1 MYVETVPNRNSPPA
15 ILLREGHRE
24 GSRVVKRTLANLSS
38 WPPHKVELLR
48 RLLRDEP
55 LVSPT
60 DLFTIVESRPHG
72 HVEVVLG
79 MVRKLG
85 VDRLIASKPSR
96 TRDLIV
102 GMIVE
107 RLLHPCSKLATT
119 RLWKT
124 TSLAGEL
131 ALEDADVDELYR
143 ALVWLHERQPAI
155 EKKLADRHLGEGDLA
170 LYDVTSSCYEGRS
183 CVLAAFGHDRDRKGQ
198 AVIVYGVMTDREG
211 RPVSVQVYPGRTGDP
226 TTVGDQVDKLRGSFG
241 LEKVVLVGDRG
252 MLTETQLDTLRQYE
266 GIGWISALRSPAIRG
281 LVEEGHLQL
290 SLFDERRLAEV
301 TSPDYPGERLIACFN
316 PMLAEERR
324 RKRADLLE
332 ATEKELGK
340 IERQVKRRTR
350 TPLSGEE
357 IALKLGKVLNKYKM
371 GKHFQTRIEDGR
383 FEWSRDEEKVDRE
396 AKLDGIYILRTSEPA
411 SSLSAEDAV
420 RGYKSLSQV
429 ERAFRCLKGIDLR
442 VRPIHHH
449 KEETVRGHI
458 FLCLLAYYVEWHLRR
473 ALAPL
478 LFEDEHLPQARAQR
492 NPVVKAEI
500 SEQARQKKAS
510 RTSSDGFDLHSFE
523 TLFSELATRTLNICR
538 LQSDQTSPTISQ
550 LTQATPF
557 QQRVWQL
564 LGLSQ

>member
-15 ILLREGHRE
+15 ILLREGRRE

-38 WPPHKVELLR
+38 WPSHKVELLR

-55 LVSPT
+55 LVSPSE
-60 DLFTIVESRPHG
+60 LFTIAESRPHG

-85 VDRLIASKPSR
+85 LDRLIASQPGR

-124 TSLAGEL
+124 TSLAREL

-143 ALVWLHERQPAI
+143 ALVWLHQRQPAI

-170 LYDVTSSCYEGRS
+170 LYDVTSSSYEGRT
-183 CVLAAFGHDRDRKGQ
+183 CVLAGFGHDRDRKGQ
-198 AVIVYGVMTDREG
+198 AIIVYGVMTDREG

-226 TTVGDQVDKLRGSFG
+226 TTVGDQVEKLRGSFG

-252 MLTETQLDTLRQYE
+252 MLTETQLDQLRRYE
-266 GIGWISALRSPAIRG
+266 GIGWISALRSPAIRS
-281 LVEEGHLQL
+281 LVEAGPVQL
-290 SLFDERRLAEV
+290 SLFDDRHLAEV

-316 PMLAEERR
+316 PLLAEERR
-324 RKRADLLE
+324 RKREALLE
-332 ATEKELGK
+332 ATERELEK
-340 IERQVKRRTR
+340 IGRQVKRRTR

-357 IALKLGKVLNKYKM
+357 IALKLGKVINQYKM
-371 GKHFQTRIEDGR
+371 GKHFQTRIGDGR
-383 FEWSRDEEKVDRE
+383 FEWSRDQAKVDRE

-411 SSLSAEDAV
+411 SSLSAEDTV
-420 RGYKSLSQV
+420 RGYKSLSRV

-442 VRPIHHH
+442 VRPIHHY

-478 LFEDEHLPQARAQR
+478 LFEDEHLPQARADR
-492 NPVVKAEI
+492 DPVVKAEI
-500 SEQARQKKAS
+500 SEVARQKKAS
-510 RTSSDGFDLHSFE
+510 RTSSEGFELHSFE

-538 LQSDQTSPTISQ
+538 LKSDETSPTFSQ
-550 LTQATPF
+550 VTQATPF

>member
-38 WPPHKVELLR
+38 WPAHKVELLR
-48 RLLRDEP
+48 RVLRDEP
-55 LVSPT
+55 LVSPSE
-60 DLFTIVESRPHG
+60 LFTIVESRPHG

-79 MVRKLG
+79 MVRQLG
-85 VDRLIASKPSR
+85 VDRLIAAKPSR
-96 TRDLIV
+96 ARDLVV

-124 TSLAGEL
+124 TSLAREL

-155 EKKLADRHLGEGDLA
+155 EKKLARRHLGEGDLA
-170 LYDVTSSCYEGRS
+170 LYDVTSSSYEGRT
-183 CVLAAFGHDRDRKGQ
+183 CVLAGFGHDRDRKGQ

-211 RPVSVQVYPGRTGDP
+211 RPLSVQVYPGRTGDP

-252 MLTETQLDTLRQYE
+252 MLTETQLDKLRQYE
-266 GIGWISALRSPAIRG
+266 GIGWISALRSAAIRD

-290 SLFDERRLAEV
+290 SLFDDRGLAEV

-332 ATEKELGK
+332 ATQKELGK

-350 TPLSGEE
+350 TPLSGEQ
-357 IALKLGKVLNKYKM
+357 IALKLGKVISKYKM
-371 GKHFQTRIEDGR
+371 GKHFQTRITDGR
-383 FEWSRDEEKVDRE
+383 FEWSRDQEKVDRE

-411 SSLSAEDAV
+411 CSLSAEDAV

-449 KEETVRGHI
+449 KEKTVRGHI

-478 LFEDEHLPQARAQR
+478 LFEDEQLPQAAGCRD
-492 NPVVKAEI
+492 PVAKAET
-500 SEQARQKKAS
+500 SQQARQKKAS
-510 RTSSDGFDLHSFE
+510 RTSADGFELHSFE
-523 TLFSELATRTLNICR
+523 TLFSELATRTLNFCR
-538 LQSDQTSPTISQ
+538 LQSDETSPTFSQ
-550 LTQATPF
+550 VTQATPF
-557 QQRVWQL
+557 QRRVWEL